1 MISLFEPITQ
11 VLDELAVFELL
22 HCINEEQKSIKL
34 MLSYLSEIPPQ
45 ERTREILKAVKLLEK
60 GSVNGLVRLLES
72 QLN

>member
-11 VLDELAVFELL
+11 VLDEPAVFEFL
-22 HCINEEQKSIKL
+22 HCVHEEQKSITL
-34 MLSYLSEIPPQ
+34 MLSYLSEIPPK

-60 GSVNGLVRLLES
+60 GSVNGLDRLLES